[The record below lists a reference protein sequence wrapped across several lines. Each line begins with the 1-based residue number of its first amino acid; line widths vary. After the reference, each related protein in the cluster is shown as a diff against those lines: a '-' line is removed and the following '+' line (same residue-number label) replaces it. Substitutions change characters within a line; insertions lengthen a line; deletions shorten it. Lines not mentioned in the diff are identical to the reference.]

1 LSEVGKIVI
10 LVKKG
15 SKYLIV
21 IAGPTAVGKSDMA
34 ISLANWLST
43 EIISAD
49 SRQIYRQMNIGTAK
63 PTDEQLTRIKH
74 HFINELDITE
84 SFSAA
89 NFEMEALKRLRLIYK
104 TRQVA
109 ILCGGTGL
117 YINALC
123 SGLDKIP
130 DVNIEWRHELED
142 QFSREGL
149 RYLQQQIITKDPK
162 YASMVDMQNH
172 RRLIRA
178 LGVIHMTGKPFSSFL
193 HATPQPRDFN
203 LVKILLTDDRKN
215 LYQRINY
222 RVDKMIASGLE
233 DEVSAL
239 GAYRDAQAMQTVGY
253 QEWFY
258 YFDGVRSR
266 EETIELIKRNSRRYA
281 KRQMTWFR
289 KHNDWT
295 SFPYTDE
302 NKIREYITAALKG
315 H

>member
-1 LSEVGKIVI
+1 MNKE
-10 LVKKG
+10 

-34 ISLANWLST
+34 VSMAEWLST

-63 PTDEQLTRIKH
+63 PTDEQLAWIKH

-89 NFEMEALKRLRLIYK
+89 HFEMEALKRLRLIFK
-104 TRQVA
+104 TQQVA

-130 DVNIEWRHELED
+130 DVDIELRQELDD
-142 QFSREGL
+142 QFHREGL
-149 RYLQQQIITKDPK
+149 QYLQQQIITKDPK
-162 YASMVDMQNH
+162 YASIVDMQNH

-178 LGVIHMTGKPFSSFL
+178 LGVIQMTGEPFSSFL
-193 HATPQPRDFN
+193 NATPQARFFN
-203 LVKILLTDDRKN
+203 PVKILLTDDRKN
-215 LYQRINY
+215 LYQKINN
-222 RVDKMIASGLE
+222 RVDKMIDSGLE

-239 GAYRDAQAMQTVGY
+239 WAYRDTQAMQTVGY
-253 QEWFY
+253 REWFDH
-258 YFDGVRSR
+258 FEGVRSR

-289 KHNDWT
+289 KHYDCS
-295 SFPYTDE
+295 SFPYTAE
-302 NKIREYITAALKG
+302 NEIREYIISALKG